1 MVYVIDRK
9 VMMTKDGESKHIS
22 ILKDFNLYPDAF
34 LGCSQDTNFMNF
46 DLEEKIEKVTNTFNP
61 IAISNKINEKT
72 KGYMKYLESTK

>member
-1 MVYVIDRK
+1 
-9 VMMTKDGESKHIS
+9 
-22 ILKDFNLYPDAF
+22 
-34 LGCSQDTNFMNF
+34 MNF